1 MHIPSI
7 LSRYWRRLSGEIP
20 SSKRDYLHGLCAH
33 ASITVLITSKSCQR
47 DSASHNKHDMI
58 CALNAVSELSTWAT
72 SFVIAKVGVTRP
84 EVWVVFRSKM
94 AVAAP
99 KIVVL

>member
-1 MHIPSI
+1 
-7 LSRYWRRLSGEIP
+7 
-20 SSKRDYLHGLCAH
+20 
-33 ASITVLITSKSCQR
+33 
-47 DSASHNKHDMI
+47 MI